1 MRAIA
6 IALNILLIGTV
17 IYLVSTARASGGK
30 DLALALAAL
39 FIAAPIASN
48 LAFYFSGE
56 DSWLS
61 LFFKRK
67 ALEEKQKIER
77 LNDTKHP

>member
-6 IALNILLIGTV
+6 ITLNILVIGTV
-17 IYLVSTARASGGK
+17 VYLVSTKGASGGM
-30 DLALALAAL
+30 DLALAAL
-39 FIAAPIASN
+39 FVAAPIASL
-48 LAFYFSGE
+48 LALYSSGE

-67 ALEEKQKIER
+67 ALEEKAKIER
-77 LNDTKHP
+77 LNETRRP

>member
-1 MRAIA
+1 MRATA

-17 IYLVSTARASGGK
+17 IYLVLTGGETSGE
-30 DLALALAAL
+30 DLALAAL
-39 FIAAPIASN
+39 FIAAPIASL
-48 LAFYFSGE
+48 LAFYFSGG

-67 ALEEKQKIER
+67 ALEEKAKIER
-77 LNDTKHP
+77 LKRPDAP

>member
-17 IYLVSTARASGGK
+17 IFLVSTKGVPRGV
-30 DLALALAAL
+30 DLALAAL
-39 FIAAPIASN
+39 FIAAPIASF
-48 LAFYFSGE
+48 LAIYFNGD

-61 LFFKRK
+61 LFLKRK
-67 ALEEKQKIER
+67 AMEEKAKIER
-77 LNDTKHP
+77 LNETKRP